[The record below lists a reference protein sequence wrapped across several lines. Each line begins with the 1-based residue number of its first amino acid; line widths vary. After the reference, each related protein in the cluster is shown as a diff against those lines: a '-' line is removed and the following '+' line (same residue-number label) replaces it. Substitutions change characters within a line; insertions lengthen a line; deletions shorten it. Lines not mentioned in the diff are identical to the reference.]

1 MGLELRAGSNGAF
14 VASGGV
20 LGFEGEEIIKQ
31 KRWIGYMTAED
42 AEFDTAWTRLDDLY
56 APFVQ
61 QDGEYPLQVLVG
73 VKRT

>member
-1 MGLELRAGSNGAF
+1 M
-14 VASGGV
+14 
-20 LGFEGEEIIKQ
+20 Q

-61 QDGEYPLQVLVG
+61 QDGEYPLHVLVG